1 MLKALLLK
9 YLVRRKMFQSQLR
22 EQFPYDTYFMSAV
35 PNLFVIT
42 YPGWEPLLN
51 AIIFV
56 TTTFKS
62 LQQMM
67 FLSLVRF
74 WDQILSAKNN

>member
-1 MLKALLLK
+1 
-9 YLVRRKMFQSQLR
+9 MFQSQLR

-56 TTTFKS
+56 TTTFKKFTKDDVS
-62 LQQMM
+62 K
-67 FLSLVRF
+67 LSTL
-74 WDQILSAKNN
+74 LGSNS